1 MAITFKITKIASGG
15 KMSAGEF
22 QETGNNAI
30 KLASSG
36 STAYCKEINEVDK
49 SNVKFKSDGTI
60 VASEIEEIEEI

>member
-1 MAITFKITKIASGG
+1 MATTFKITKVTSGGG
-15 KMSAGEF
+15 KMSAGQF
-22 QETGNNAI
+22 QETANAI

-60 VASEIEEIEEI
+60 VASEIVEI